1 MVPDPVGSEVFVLQ
15 KLLVT
20 PISERSFCT
29 RSFLRALPEFFRSWA
44 KFSFCRDDA
53 DRKWLRLRSEVEK
66 FYSVSETVT
75 KVYRNGDAAPRFD
88 GRHDAGHAVMFLDDA
103 RFLFHLRK
111 GDREYIV
118 VIRIVFAGEA
128 NQGFGSNL
136 AQRNGAASGKR
147 MLRSDRH
154 ADALAEQLLKPHIV
168 KRTSLWGTSYQSEL
182 KPAIAYAVEYGFVAP
197 IVQSDVHLWHRS
209 PEIPVRFSA
218 E

>member
-29 RSFLRALPEFFRSWA
+29 RSFLRALPEFFRGWA
-44 KFSFCRDDA
+44 EPAFCPDDA
-53 DRKWLRLRSEVEK
+53 DRKWLRLRSEVQK

-75 KVYRNGDAAPRFD
+75 KVYRNGNAAPRFD
-88 GRHDAGHAVMFLDDA
+88 GRHATGHAVMFLDDA

-111 GDREYIV
+111 SDREYIV

-128 NQGFGSNL
+128 NQWFGGDL

-147 MLRSDRH
+147 MPRRNRH
-154 ADALAEQLLKPHIV
+154 ANALAKQLLKPHIV
-168 KRTSLWGTSYQSEL
+168 QRTSLWGTSYQSEL
-182 KPAIAYAVEYGFVAP
+182 KPAIAYAFENGFVAP
-197 IVQSDVHLWHRS
+197 IVQSDVHLWHHSLKS
-209 PEIPVRFSA
+209 P
-218 E
+218 